1 MTGGPRMH
9 CPECGD
15 DAVRQRPADRMPWA
29 AHGLPQPQWSHRDGT
44 SLCPVIGPAGYQPA
58 QPRPA
63 EPAASPR
70 GLRPEPPQS
79 ADAGRGDVGE
89 EDGTPAG
96 RTSPERPAG
105 TAGPLGRAYLAGVI
119 ARLGDPRQAGR
130 DREPEAGG

>member
-1 MTGGPRMH
+1 
-9 CPECGD
+9 
-15 DAVRQRPADRMPWA
+15 VPWP
-29 AHGLPQPQWSHRDGT
+29 AHGLQQPQWSHRDGT

-70 GLRPEPPQS
+70 GLRPESPQS
-79 ADAGRGDVGE
+79 TDAGRGDIGK
-89 EDGTPAG
+89 DGTAAD
-96 RTSPERPAG
+96 RTDPGRPAG

-119 ARLGDPRQAGR
+119 ARLGDPRQAVR